1 MQGYIEKDIGEAIEK
16 LRFFRKKTEE
26 DWSMMPVVSLSKP
39 QALGLLAEIE
49 TLRRVVKELEE
60 VIKDE

>member
-1 MQGYIEKDIGEAIEK
+1 MQGYIEKDIEESLEK

-26 DWSMMPVVSLSKP
+26 DWSVMPVVSLSKP
-39 QALGLLAEIE
+39 QALGLLAEVE
-49 TLRRVVKELEE
+49 MLREVVKELEE